1 MDLHVSIKAE
11 TLFSIGP
18 LDITNS
24 FITMVMVMAFLLVV
38 GHLVAR
44 KITMVPS
51 HGQSIL
57 EMTIEFVLG
66 LVESAAGPNVG
77 RRIFP
82 LIGGLFIYII
92 VANYAGLLPGVGTI
106 GWNQEEAEDQASVAS
121 VESSTESDIA
131 LYQEGDVEAEESHE
145 VLVPFFR
152 SPSADLNMTLAMS
165 IFVIGVVQVAGIM
178 AHGVIGRIKHMAD
191 PWWLFPLEVIQE
203 LARIVSLAFRL
214 FGNVFAGEVLVA
226 VMVAFGAATY
236 LILAPVTTVF
246 LYLEVLFGFV
256 QALVFALLSLI
267 YLALAT
273 AGGHGDE
280 ESSHAH

>member
-18 LDITNS
+18 LAITNS
-24 FITMVMVMAFLLVV
+24 FVTMVMVMAFLLIV

-44 KITMVPS
+44 RITMVPT

-57 EMTIEFVLG
+57 EMSIEFVLG
-66 LVESAAGPNVG
+66 LVESAAGKNVG

-92 VANYAGLLPGVGTI
+92 VANYAGLLPGVGTV
-106 GWNQEEAEDQASVAS
+106 GVYHEEEEDHASVAS
-121 VESSTESDIA
+121 VESASSSDIA
-131 LYQEGDVEAEESHE
+131 LYQESAEAADDHHE
-145 VLVPFFR
+145 VLVPFLR

-178 AHGVIGRIKHMAD
+178 AHGVVGRIKHMAD
-191 PWWLFPLEVIQE
+191 PWWIFPLEVIQE
-203 LARIVSLAFRL
+203 FARIVSLAFRL

-236 LILAPVTTVF
+236 LVLAPVTTVF

-280 ESSHAH
+280 ESHAH